1 MPIFNYKA
9 KEMIVKIVYY
19 GPGLCGKTTSLQ
31 FLHQQ
36 TIPERKGELYFLATE
51 TDETIYFE
59 LLPLYVGEIKNFKL
73 RFQVYTVPGQVKY
86 NNTRKAVLQGV
97 DAIVFV
103 ADSQITRREAN
114 VISFKNLH
122 YNLKAG
128 YNILLKNVPMVYEFN
143 KRDMNDLLTVEE
155 LNQDINPWHLPYFE
169 TIATQ
174 GDGVLEAFEAIS
186 AQAIR
191 NLEQRL
197 LQMEGK
203 SSGRRS
209 QKKRGQSPAY
219 FLHDTRQAVVDEV
232 SQDIGRINLPE
243 RTDEFFGENVESIF
257 PEEEITSELEP
268 EMPILPEENEE
279 TILPAGELNEIDLPI
294 FAEGKE
300 KELSYVDILAVTY
313 HNGEIIFEEG
323 EPGDEMYFIED
334 GQVKIV
340 GSYKN
345 TRKVVTTYQKGDFFG
360 EMALFGGKTR
370 SARAVAIGTTRLL
383 AVTKETLS
391 TQIPKKPE
399 IALALLEALSNRI
412 RNSTKTIGK
421 LANQNKELTGH
432 LKKARDMMKQLKE
445 QNDFLRRKLEKG
457 ER

>member
-59 LLPLYVGEIKNFKL
+59 LLPLYVGEIRNFKL

-128 YNILLKNVPMVYEFN
+128 YNISLKHVPMVYEFN
-143 KRDMNDLLTVEE
+143 KRDMDDLLTVEE
-155 LNQDINPWHLPYFE
+155 LNQDLNPWHLPYFE

-174 GDGVLEAFEAIS
+174 GTGVLETFEAIS
-186 AQAIR
+186 VQAIS

-197 LQMEGK
+197 LEMEGK
-203 SSGRRS
+203 SSARRS
-209 QKKRGQSPAY
+209 QKKQRQSPTY
-219 FLHDTRQAVVDEV
+219 FRHDARPDEMV
-232 SQDIGRINLPE
+232 EAPQNMEKIDLP
-243 RTDEFFGENVESIF
+243 DEFFGENVEHIF
-257 PEEEITSELEP
+257 PEEDLSSELEP
-268 EMPILPEENEE
+268 EFPILPEENGEQVFSTGEIEE
-279 TILPAGELNEIDLPI
+279 SDLPI

-313 HNGEIIFEEG
+313 HNGDIIFEEG

-345 TRKVVTTYQKGDFFG
+345 THKVVTICQKGDFFG

-370 SARAVAIGTTRLL
+370 SARAVALGTTRLL
-383 AVTKETLS
+383 PVTKETLS

-399 IALALLEALSNRI
+399 IALALLETLSTRI

-421 LANQNKELTGH
+421 LANQNKELTQH

-445 QNDFLRRKLEKG
+445 QNDFLRRKIETDG
-457 ER
+457 R